1 MSPQD
6 RILSRMVTNQAKTIR
21 EHLESMQRDT
31 HGVEYARWR
40 AEVDDLW
47 KSVFEKIN
55 AMSPDAQQSTLE
67 EIRDL
72 WTTFLTHWVK
82 GS

>member
-1 MSPQD
+1 MTPHD
-6 RILSRMVTNQAKTIR
+6 RILSRTVTNQAKLIR
-21 EHLESMQRDT
+21 EHLEAMQRDT
-31 HGVEYARWR
+31 HGVEYTRWR

-47 KSVFEKIN
+47 KGVFENVN
-55 AMSPDAQQSTLE
+55 AMAPESQQATLE

-82 GS
+82 GT